1 MVRRLALAAAFVV
14 TGFVLGVPAQ
24 QAPSSPSPQQQ
35 PPVFRSG
42 AAFVRVDVYP
52 SKDGRIIPGLTKDAF
67 QIFEDGKPQVI
78 ETFDYVDFPTFAS
91 EEERRDPINKE
102 EGDALAADPRNR
114 VFVVYLDTFNVSI
127 AEGYYARA
135 PLVAMLDRTI
145 GPSDVYGVLTPQ
157 QTYADLVFGRKVKS
171 TGDMLARNWVWG
183 EADQTPRDDAS
194 YIMQACYAAIMDEG
208 NVALLIQ
215 RERQDRTFRRL
226 TELVRYL
233 GRLRQERKNVL
244 VFSHGWDL
252 AGPAEY
258 LMTAI
263 DRAPRPAS
271 PGVSMSGKLA
281 IGDRSRGMV
290 PSSTCEGERT
300 RLANEDFRTRFK
312 ELLDAAKRANVS
324 FYPVNPAGLSA
335 DTGVATG
342 EAPVVV
348 RQVEQRRNAV
358 GTAVDHLRE
367 MASNTDGIAVVDTND
382 LRTAMMKITD
392 SLSAYYLLGY
402 YPTNAKQDGSVR
414 IITVKGPSGIDLR
427 ARRQYI
433 AGDGKEES
441 AKRVAAAKAAAIAPS
456 SVASPAA
463 ELDAAFEA
471 LARVSAARSEMQGR
485 AAMVSPNELHFTA
498 ESARA
503 VSADV
508 EIQLMLADGAG
519 NAVASGRGRVAAGDR
534 SVAIRVPVP
543 AVSSGPWQA
552 VMRVTG
558 GDARGGDVFRVV
570 EPAGIVGDPVIV
582 RLSGALV
589 APVATPVFSRRERLR
604 VTWIAMGSGA
614 VTMREARVL
623 DRRGQPVPID
633 AVVTETPV
641 GGQRGINVDVTL
653 APLAPGDY
661 LIELS
666 VADGGVPTRRF
677 LAFRVTP

>member
-1 MVRRLALAAAFVV
+1 MGRRLALAAAFVV
-14 TGFVLGVPAQ
+14 TVFVLGAPAQ
-24 QAPSSPSPQQQ
+24 QPPSPQQQQ

-67 QIFEDGKPQVI
+67 QIFEDGKPQAI
-78 ETFDYVDFPTFAS
+78 ETFDYVNFPTFAS

-102 EGDALAADPRNR
+102 EGDAMAADPRNR
-114 VFVVYLDTFNVSI
+114 VFVVYLDTFHVSI
-127 AEGYYARA
+127 ADGYYARV
-135 PLVAMLDRTI
+135 PLIAMLDRTI

-171 TGDMLARNWVWG
+171 TGDMLTRHWVWG
-183 EADQTPRDDAS
+183 EADQPIHDETS
-194 YIMQACYAAIMDEG
+194 LIMHACYDAVMDESA
-208 NVALLIQ
+208 VALLIA

-233 GRLRQERKNVL
+233 GRLRQERKNLL
-244 VFSHGWDL
+244 VFSNGWDL

-263 DRAPRPAS
+263 DRAPRPPS
-271 PGVSMSGKLA
+271 PTVSLGGKLV
-281 IGDRSRGMV
+281 IGDRSRGML
-290 PSSTCEGERT
+290 PPSTCEGERT

-342 EAPVVV
+342 QAPLVV
-348 RQVEQRRNAV
+348 RQVEQRRNAI

-367 MASNTDGIAVVDTND
+367 LAGNTDGIAVVDTND

-414 IITVKGPSGIDLR
+414 IITVKGPPGIDLR

-433 AGDGKEES
+433 AGDGKEEN
-441 AKRVAAAKAAAIAPS
+441 AKRAAAVTAAASAP
-456 SVASPAA
+456 APTPRPPA
-463 ELDAAFEA
+463 ELDEAFDA
-471 LARVSAARSEMQGR
+471 LARLSAARSEIGGR
-485 AAMVSPNELHFTA
+485 AAMVSRNELQFVA

-508 EIQLMLADGAG
+508 DIQLMVTDDAG
-519 NAVASGRGRVAAGDR
+519 NPVASGRGRVAAGER
-534 SVAIRVPVP
+534 SVAIRVAMP
-543 AVSSGPWQA
+543 AGTTGPWQA

-558 GDARGGDVFRVV
+558 GDTRGGDVFQV
-570 EPAGIVGDPVIV
+570 ESPTGVVGDPVLMRIT
-582 RLSGALV
+582 GASS
-589 APVATPVFSRRERLR
+589 APAAAPVFSRRERLR
-604 VTWIAMGSGA
+604 ATWTTLGA
-614 VTMREARVL
+614 SEPTLREARVL
-623 DRRGQPVPID
+623 DRRGQPLPID
-633 AVVTETPV
+633 ATVTTAPASGLHAV
-641 GGQRGINVDVTL
+641 HVDVTL

-661 LIELS
+661 VIELS
-666 VADGGVPTRRF
+666 VAAGGATSRRL
-677 LAFRVTP
+677 LAFRVTQG